1 MDEYAQK
8 VSDVV
13 GRRVRRLRRE
23 QDLSQETLAFLA
35 SVHSTQISLFESR
48 TRLPRVD
55 TLIKLAGSLG
65 VPTAA
70 LIGDITW
77 EASLVRPG
85 RFVFPPPER
94 SRRVPGIPVEGD
106 HAAEET

>member
-1 MDEYAQK
+1 MDEYAQE

-35 SVHSTQISLFESR
+35 SVHRTQISLFEGR
-48 TRLPRVD
+48 TRLPRID

-70 LIGDITW
+70 LIGDIVW

-85 RFVFPPPER
+85 RFVFPPPELPR
-94 SRRVPGIPVEGD
+94 GILGLTAQD
-106 HAAEET
+106 DRAQEEE

>member
-1 MDEYAQK
+1 MDEYVQK
-8 VSDVV
+8 VAEVV
-13 GRRVRRLRRE
+13 GDRVRRLRRE

-35 SVHSTQISLFESR
+35 SVHRTQFSLFEGR
-48 TRLPRVD
+48 TRLPRID

-77 EASLVRPG
+77 EASLIRPG

-94 SRRVPGIPVEGD
+94 RRGILGLTAQGD
-106 HAAEET
+106 HAAEE

>member
-8 VSDVV
+8 VADVV
-13 GRRVRRLRRE
+13 GGRVRRLRRE

-35 SVHSTQISLFESR
+35 SVHRTQISLFEGR
-48 TRLPRVD
+48 TRLPRID

-65 VPTAA
+65 VPTAT
-70 LIGDITW
+70 LIGDIAW

-94 SRRVPGIPVEGD
+94 SRGILGLRAEGD
-106 HAAEET
+106 HAAEEE

>member
-8 VSDVV
+8 VADIV
-13 GRRVRRLRRE
+13 GGRVRRLRRE

-35 SVHSTQISLFESR
+35 SVHRTQISLFEGR
-48 TRLPRVD
+48 TRLPRID

-94 SRRVPGIPVEGD
+94 SRRILGLTAEGD
-106 HAAEET
+106 HAAEEE

>member
-8 VSDVV
+8 VADVV
-13 GRRVRRLRRE
+13 GDRVRRLRRE

-35 SVHSTQISLFESR
+35 AVHRTQISLFEGR
-48 TRLPRVD
+48 TRLPRID

-85 RFVFPPPER
+85 QFVFPPPER
-94 SRRVPGIPVEGD
+94 RRGILGLAAQGD
-106 HAAEET
+106 HAAEE